1 MKPIFLTVDN
11 GLNLM
16 IIPDTQAHLDGHTII
31 TYTYSIFLNNGLK
44 EPQLSRS
51 KESTLHL
58 EKITDP
64 DYFGYITFEKP
75 GQLFTYTADGQR
87 HLHTNEVNEL
97 IEKLSH
103 LRDNPNLWNLN
114 WLQISKR

>member
-16 IIPDTQAHLDGHTII
+16 IIPDTQAHLNGNAVI

-44 EPQLSRS
+44 EPRLSHS
-51 KESTLHL
+51 KENTLHL
-58 EKITDP
+58 DKIIDP
-64 DYFGYITFEKP
+64 DYYGYLTFEKP
-75 GQLFTYTADGQR
+75 GKLFSYTADGQR
-87 HLHTNEVNEL
+87 HLDAEEVNEL

-103 LRDNPNLWNLN
+103 MRDNPSLWDLTDT
-114 WLQISKR
+114 